1 MSLKSPQFFFFA
13 LLTVISIAIGATF
26 LLAND
31 MRNLRQLLLRFDL
44 ELPRTETPVPVVKE
58 QAEAPREVANRP
70 DGIKVPERLF
80 ADFGVPEQTFART
93 ILTRPEAICDRLRD
107 AGFSGMERRQALSR
121 EGWECSVLKT
131 VGGGDAAEGTASSIF
146 VFIRVDGREDRV
158 ESFRVKINIE
168 RPDERNETLALA
180 VRAADVF
187 LRFVRWDASGE
198 ITQRI
203 AALDT
208 FDVTRFGSRIRLM
221 REMGDV
227 PRYNFFAAEL
237 PKPKPKRPFDAF
249 FDRDRW
255 LPVSDDAIRLPAGFS
270 AGVPTSM
277 PLPRAALPGQ
287 P

>member
-1 MSLKSPQFFFFA
+1 
-13 LLTVISIAIGATF
+13 
-26 LLAND
+26 

-221 REMGDV
+221 REMG
-227 PRYNFFAAEL
+227 RCRATTSS
-237 PKPKPKRPFDAF
+237 RPNC
-249 FDRDRW
+249 RSQN
-255 LPVSDDAIRLPAGFS
+255 PNVH
-270 AGVPTSM
+270 SM
-277 PLPRAALPGQ
+277 PSSIAIAGCRYRTTRSVCRRASVRACRPACRCRARPPARPALMGNPLYCPKNGTIKLDAD
-287 P
+287 